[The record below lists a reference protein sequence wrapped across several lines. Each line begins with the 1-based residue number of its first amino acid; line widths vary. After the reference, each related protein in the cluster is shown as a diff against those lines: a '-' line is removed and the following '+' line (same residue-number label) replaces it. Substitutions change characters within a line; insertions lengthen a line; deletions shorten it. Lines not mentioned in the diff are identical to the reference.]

1 MRTWVHSLTVT
12 GKHLRQVIN
21 DGGEDLQS
29 CKNTL
34 EALQTC
40 YENIKRLVSEDDWDW
55 YFEDAYA
62 NIIVDLEILND
73 SNDARREDR
82 LIDIGYDGYN
92 PALEMTNNELRTF
105 YDLCDEHSIWI
116 GL

>member
-12 GKHLRQVIN
+12 GKILRQVIN

-34 EALQTC
+34 EALQAC
-40 YENIKRLVSEDDWDW
+40 YENIKRLVSEDDWNW
-55 YFEDAYA
+55 YFEDAYM
-62 NIIVDLEILND
+62 NIIGDLKILND
-73 SNDARREDR
+73 SDDARREDR

-92 PALEMTNNELRTF
+92 PALEMINNELRTF